1 MNKIKDKYYILINLL
16 LPVLFL
22 LSCENN
28 VSSPVIARVGKSILT
43 INDLNKSIP
52 PEYNNAITHEQNINY
67 VKQWIHTELLYKEA
81 IQRKID
87 REQQMKNRLKEM
99 KKNLLAAEM
108 INRYSTLNESST
120 IIDDNTINEY
130 YSKHKEEFIRENDVA
145 KYLEV
150 IVDDQKTAWH
160 IIRNADSDNFLEFA
174 SNYSK
179 LPVSDLSYVPYIA
192 LNNIPPDIA
201 QAISSCRINGIT
213 KPISSEMGYHV
224 ILVLDKL
231 EKGGICLQ
239 EEVRDEIINRLSTKM
254 QKQSLENLLSELRL
268 KTDVEFN
275 VDLIPGN
282 RNENIRDSLT
292 NKQENKEN

>member
-1 MNKIKDKYYILINLL
+1 MNKFKNYKYSILINLL
-16 LPVLFL
+16 LGVLIL
-22 LSCENN
+22 LSCEKK
-28 VSSPVIARVGKSILT
+28 VSSPVIARVGNSILT
-43 INDLNKSIP
+43 IDDLNKSIP
-52 PEYNNAITHEQNINY
+52 PEYNNVITHEQNINY
-67 VKQWIHTELLYKEA
+67 VKQWIHTELLYREA

-87 REQQMKNRLKEM
+87 REQQMKTRLKEM

-108 INRYSTLNESST
+108 INRYSTLNESS
-120 IIDDNTINEY
+120 IIDENLINDY
-130 YSKHKEEFIRENDVA
+130 YSKHKEEFIRESDVA

-160 IIRNADSDNFLEFA
+160 IIRNTDSDNFLDFA

-192 LNNIPPDIA
+192 LENIPPDIA

-213 KPISSEMGYHV
+213 KPIYSEMGYHV

-239 EEVRDEIINRLSTKM
+239 EEVKDELINRLSTKM

-292 NKQENKEN
+292 NKQENEEN

>member
-1 MNKIKDKYYILINLL
+1 MNKIKNKYYILINLL

-22 LSCENN
+22 LNCENK

-43 INDLNKSIP
+43 IDDLNKSIP

-67 VKQWIHTELLYKEA
+67 VKQWIHTELLYREA

-108 INRYSTLNESST
+108 INRYSTLNESS
-120 IIDDNTINEY
+120 IIDDNIINEY
-130 YSKHKEEFIRENDVA
+130 YSKHKEEFIRESDVA

-160 IIRNADSDNFLEFA
+160 IIRNADSENFLEFA

-179 LPVSDLSYVPYIA
+179 LPVSDLSYVPYLA
-192 LNNIPPDIA
+192 LENIPPDIA

-213 KPISSEMGYHV
+213 RPIYSEMGYHV

-239 EEVRDEIINRLSTKM
+239 EEVKDEIINRLSTKM

-292 NKQENKEN
+292 NKQENEEN

>member
-1 MNKIKDKYYILINLL
+1 MNKIKNKYYILINLL

-22 LSCENN
+22 LNCENK

-43 INDLNKSIP
+43 IDDLNKSIP

-67 VKQWIHTELLYKEA
+67 VKQWIHTELLYREA

-108 INRYSTLNESST
+108 INRYSTLNESS
-120 IIDDNTINEY
+120 IIDDNIINEY
-130 YSKHKEEFIRENDVA
+130 YSKHKEEFIRESDVA

-160 IIRNADSDNFLEFA
+160 IIRNADSENFLEFA

-192 LNNIPPDIA
+192 LDNIPPDIV
-201 QAISSCRINGIT
+201 QAINSCRINGIT

-239 EEVRDEIINRLSTKM
+239 EEVKDEIINRLSTKM

-292 NKQENKEN
+292 NKQENEEN

>member
-87 REQQMKNRLKEM
+87 SEQQMKNRLKEM

>member
-1 MNKIKDKYYILINLL
+1 MNKLKNYKYSILINLL
-16 LPVLFL
+16 LGVLIL
-22 LSCENN
+22 LSCEKK
-28 VSSPVIARVGKSILT
+28 VSSPVIARVGNSILT
-43 INDLNKSIP
+43 IDDLNKSIP
-52 PEYNNAITHEQNINY
+52 PEYNNVITHEQNINY
-67 VKQWIHTELLYKEA
+67 VKQWIHTELLYREA

-87 REQQMKNRLKEM
+87 REQQMKTRLKEM

-108 INRYSTLNESST
+108 INRYSTLNESS
-120 IIDDNTINEY
+120 IIDENLINDY
-130 YSKHKEEFIRENDVA
+130 YSKHKEEFIRESDVA

-160 IIRNADSDNFLEFA
+160 IIRNTDSDNFLDFA

-192 LNNIPPDIA
+192 LENIPPDIA

-213 KPISSEMGYHV
+213 KPIYSEMGYHV

-239 EEVRDEIINRLSTKM
+239 EEVKDELINRLSTKM

-292 NKQENKEN
+292 NKQENEEN

>member
-1 MNKIKDKYYILINLL
+1 MNKIKNKYYILINLL

-22 LSCENN
+22 LNCENK

-43 INDLNKSIP
+43 IDDLNKSIP

-67 VKQWIHTELLYKEA
+67 VKQWIHTELLYREA

-108 INRYSTLNESST
+108 INRYSTLNESS
-120 IIDDNTINEY
+120 IIDDNIINEY
-130 YSKHKEEFIRENDVA
+130 YSKHKEEFIRESDVA

-160 IIRNADSDNFLEFA
+160 IIRNTDSDNFLDFA

-192 LNNIPPDIA
+192 LENIPPDIA

-213 KPISSEMGYHV
+213 RPIYSEMGYHV

-239 EEVRDEIINRLSTKM
+239 EEVKDEIINRLSTKM

-292 NKQENKEN
+292 NKQENEEN